1 MWTRTSQ
8 GAFFS
13 FSLLKPSKNNLR
25 TPKHQT
31 PQLTNS
37 FVHKLNGT
45 KFKFKLN
52 SNAFALWHN
61 EMLKT
66 LARNYNF
73 IVMLCLICTQWL
85 LLNLSNVNYLH
96 VHFVLESMAKT
107 SNKNHDYLQLQGDFK
122 VRDNMKLTWVF
133 DLVILCHVVRT
144 WPIIYFTLY

>member
-1 MWTRTSQ
+1 M
-8 GAFFS
+8 
-13 FSLLKPSKNNLR
+13 
-25 TPKHQT
+25 
-31 PQLTNS
+31 
-37 FVHKLNGT
+37 
-45 KFKFKLN
+45 N

-144 WPIIYFTLY
+144 